1 MNTGRS
7 TPGLTARQRPTHPK
21 LGGASNSGV
30 SAEALG
36 QQSRQP
42 TLVSRSSTPGTSPA
56 LGPVRTVLTL
66 PPKEL
71 VPVNDLVQLARQ
83 SFSQK
88 DFTAALQFL
97 TRALTIA
104 PKDINLLDSRAAS
117 CEKLGRL
124 DDALT
129 DAKAM
134 IKNHPQNPKVC
145 TIYSWDI
152 VYPWNPLTRSA

>member
-7 TPGLTARQRPTHPK
+7 APGLAAKQRPSHPK
-21 LGGASNSGV
+21 FGGVSNDGV

-42 TLVSRSSTPGTSPA
+42 TLISRSSTPGVSPA
-56 LGPVRTVLTL
+56 LGPVRATLTSPL
-66 PPKEL
+66 KES

-97 TRALTIA
+97 TRALRVA
-104 PKDINLLDSRAAS
+104 PKDVNLLDSRAAS
-117 CEKLGRL
+117 CEKLNRL

-145 TIYSWDI
+145 TILSWDA
-152 VYPWNPLTRSA
+152 VCPHNHTTL